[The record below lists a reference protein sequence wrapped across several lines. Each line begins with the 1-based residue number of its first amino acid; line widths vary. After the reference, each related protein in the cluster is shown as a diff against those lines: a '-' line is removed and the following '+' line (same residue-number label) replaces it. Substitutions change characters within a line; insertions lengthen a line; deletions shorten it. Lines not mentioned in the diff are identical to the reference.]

1 MTRPTSGKN
10 KKASSES
17 MHPSTSDEV
26 KKKWQSPELTEVDY
40 EKTNLNFSGYKGSDG
55 LYYS

>member
-1 MTRPTSGKN
+1 MKKPTAGKN
-10 KKASSES
+10 KKTSSKS
-17 MHPSTSDEV
+17 IPDTG

-40 EKTNLNFSGYKGSDG
+40 DKTNGNFSGYSGSDG